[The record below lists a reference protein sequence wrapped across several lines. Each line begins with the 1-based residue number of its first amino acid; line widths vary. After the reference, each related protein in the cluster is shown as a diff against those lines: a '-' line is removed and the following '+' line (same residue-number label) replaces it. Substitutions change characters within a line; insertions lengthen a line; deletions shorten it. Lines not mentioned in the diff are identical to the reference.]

1 MADLHTRTA
10 TFASLKCRSKCD
22 IFAPKGRVKNK
33 GKRAVFPYGKASSAS
48 LTYPFLPRL
57 CCRNKYCLTKAD
69 STNRVP
75 SFPIKTAATFSSQK
89 TTASKF
95 SLLLLPSF
103 CVSLH
108 FDLLFCKLD
117 FFQSQQHVQSLTS
130 NIFCYLTS
138 Q

>member
-33 GKRAVFPYGKASSAS
+33 GKRAVFPYDKASSRKPCLS
-48 LTYPFLPRL
+48 LSSSIVLSQQVPSDKSRQH
-57 CCRNKYCLTKAD
+57 
-69 STNRVP
+69 NRVP
-75 SFPIKTAATFSSQK
+75 SFPIKLQQTNHHRKQK
-89 TTASKF
+89 TASKF

-103 CVSLH
+103 CALH
-108 FDLLFCKLD
+108 FDLLFDRPD

-130 NIFCYLTS
+130 NIFCYPAS
-138 Q
+138 

>member
-57 CCRNKYCLTKAD
+57 CCHNKYRLTKAD
-69 STNRVP
+69 STNRV
-75 SFPIKTAATFSSQK
+75 SFLPNQTAATFSSHK
-89 TTASKF
+89 KTASKF

-117 FFQSQQHVQSLTS
+117 FFQSQLHEQSQNTNTVCYPTS
-130 NIFCYLTS
+130 
-138 Q
+138 